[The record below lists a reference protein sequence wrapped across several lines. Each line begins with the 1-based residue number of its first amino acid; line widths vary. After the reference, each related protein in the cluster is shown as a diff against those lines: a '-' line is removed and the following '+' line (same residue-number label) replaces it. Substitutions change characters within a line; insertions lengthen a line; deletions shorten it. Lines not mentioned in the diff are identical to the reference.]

1 MPRFRLI
8 IEYDGGPFVGW
19 QYQQNGPSVQQ
30 AVEEAV
36 FRFCGERATVHGSGR
51 TDTGVHA
58 LGQVAHVDLVRSF
71 ASGTVRDA
79 INFHLKPAPIVVL
92 DATQVADDFHA
103 RFSAAAT
110 PYTSIAFSTGPRR
123 QPTSAVASGGCRFR
137 STRRGWR
144 AAAAILVGRHDF
156 TSFRST
162 MCQAETPVKT
172 LDSLTVRRDGAEIR
186 IEARARSFLHNQVRI
201 IAGTLKL
208 VGEGKWSQADVAE
221 ALDARD
227 RVRAGPTA
235 PPHGLCLVSVG
246 Y

>member
-8 IEYDGGPFVGW
+8 LEYDGGPFVGW

-30 AVEEAV
+30 AIENAI
-36 FRFCGERATVHGSGR
+36 FRFCGQRTTVYGSGR

-58 LGQVAHVDLVRSF
+58 LGQVAHVDLVSSF
-71 ASGTVRDA
+71 ASGTIRDA

-103 RFSAAAT
+103 RFSA
-110 PYTSIAFSTGPRR
+110 R
-123 QPTSAVASGGCRFR
+123 QRQYRYRILNRHSPPAYE
-137 STRRGWR
+137 RGRLWWVPIPLDAERMAR
-144 AAAAILVGRHDF
+144 AAAVLVGHHDF

-172 LDSLTVRRDGAEIR
+172 LDSLTVRHDGAEIR

-201 IAGTLKL
+201 IAEVL
-208 VGEGKWSQADVAE
+208 E
-221 ALDARD
+221 ARD

-235 PPHGLCLVSVG
+235 PAHGLCLVSVS

>member
-1 MPRFRLI
+1 MPRLRLI
-8 IEYDGGPFVGW
+8 LEYDGGPFVGW

-58 LGQVAHVDLVRSF
+58 LGQVAHVDLVLSF

-103 RFSAAAT
+103 RFSA
-110 PYTSIAFSTGPRR
+110 R
-123 QPTSAVASGGCRFR
+123 QRQYRYRILNRHSPPAYE
-137 STRRGWR
+137 RGRLWWVPIPLDAERMAR
-144 AAAAILVGRHDF
+144 AAAVLVGHHDF

-172 LDSLTVRRDGAEIR
+172 LDSLTVSHDGAEIR

-201 IAGTLKL
+201 IAGSLKL
-208 VGEGKWSQADVAE
+208 VGEGKWSTADLAE
-221 ALDARD
+221 VLEARD

>member
-30 AVEEAV
+30 AIESAI
-36 FRFCGERATVHGSGR
+36 FRFCGQRTTVYGSGR

-58 LGQVAHVDLVRSF
+58 LGQVAHVDLVREF
-71 ASGTVRDA
+71 APTTVRDA

-92 DATQVADDFHA
+92 EAAPVADHFHA
-103 RFSAAAT
+103 RFSA
-110 PYTSIAFSTGPRR
+110 R
-123 QPTSAVASGGCRFR
+123 QRLYLYRILNRPSPPAYE
-137 STRRGWR
+137 RGRVWWVPIPLDADR
-144 AAAAILVGRHDF
+144 MAQAAAILVGRHDF

-172 LDSLTVRRDGAEIR
+172 LDSLTVHRDGSELR
-186 IEARARSFLHNQVRI
+186 IEVRARSFLHNQVRI
-201 IAGTLKL
+201 IAGSLKL
-208 VGEGKWSQADVAE
+208 VGEGKWSQADIAA
-221 ALDARD
+221 ALVARD

-235 PPHGLCLVSVG
+235 PAHGLCLVSVG